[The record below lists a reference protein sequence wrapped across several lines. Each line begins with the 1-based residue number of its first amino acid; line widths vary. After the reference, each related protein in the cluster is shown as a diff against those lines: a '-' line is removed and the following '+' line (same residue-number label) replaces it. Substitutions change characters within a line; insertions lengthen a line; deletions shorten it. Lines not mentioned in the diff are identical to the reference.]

1 MSISALIFF
10 LYVKVDDPSEPH
22 FAAEFSW
29 NLKLV
34 ILFQNKGSG
43 LKLPLGHICLQG
55 PGCLWNRTWESSSK
69 AQICSALRLSRCL
82 RSCLLDAGGITR
94 LIMLEEL
101 FLGPAG
107 NALACSV
114 LVNACRCWD
123 RPVA

>member
-69 AQICSALRLSRCL
+69 AQMLQCSKAV
-82 RSCLLDAGGITR
+82 
-94 LIMLEEL
+94 
-101 FLGPAG
+101 
-107 NALACSV
+107 SV
-114 LVNACRCWD
+114 LMFMSA
-123 RPVA
+123 